1 MRNIRSTR
9 SLSIGAEKDGS
20 VVLVGSIEF
29 EFVLASEHDDD
40 DVVNGSRDD
49 GFLLM
54 APVPDAKAPD
64 ETLAVAS

>member
-1 MRNIRSTR
+1 MRIIRSTR

-29 EFVLASEHDDD
+29 EFVLASEHDDI
-40 DVVNGSRDD
+40 VNGSRDD